1 MIYIEESKDKFG
13 GLDYDILIDGKGM
26 PVGFLTLEAILELGL
41 TEEDFKE
48 GQRIQL
54 AVKKG
59 DDDRLDMEGR
69 SL

>member
-1 MIYIEESKDKFG
+1 MMIYIEQW
-13 GLDYDILIDGKGM
+13 KGIFYRLVDDSGYRLGVAQ
-26 PVGFLTLEAILELGL
+26 PEFIEELGL
-41 TEEDFKE
+41 TDEDFKE

-59 DDDRLDMEGR
+59 EDDRLDMEGR